1 MSAPAPGPNGM
12 MNRTGCCG
20 QACVCAC
27 AGGTATARI
36 ATRAMTRAQSFDISQ
51 NPDAQND
58 ERKLERLHKECRRP
72 RNDLGLLPS
81 PLWGGVGVGVVRFLP
96 RWCQYCLTAPPP
108 PRRFAPTLPTRGRV
122 APSLPLALV
131 HFT

>member
-36 ATRAMTRAQSFDISQ
+36 ATRVTREGQSFDISFN
-51 NPDAQND
+51 NPRKVTMRGNASRSIEEAQRSLAGGRIRPAATMFRTRGHMPSGLELTEKANGDARD
-58 ERKLERLHKECRRP
+58 RVDLER
-72 RNDLGLLPS
+72 DS
-81 PLWGGVGVGVVRFLP
+81 V
-96 RWCQYCLTAPPP
+96 
-108 PRRFAPTLPTRGRV
+108 
-122 APSLPLALV
+122 LAR
-131 HFT
+131 